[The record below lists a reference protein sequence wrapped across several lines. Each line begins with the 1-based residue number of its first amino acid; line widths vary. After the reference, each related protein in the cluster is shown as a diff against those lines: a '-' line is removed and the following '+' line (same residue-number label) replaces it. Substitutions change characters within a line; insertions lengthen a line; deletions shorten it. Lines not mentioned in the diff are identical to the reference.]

1 MQITLEL
8 TETESKLIHTFIRRS
23 IFEDYIRPM
32 QESGDTKEQTTDRV
46 YNTISAM
53 GKIRTAIENN

>member
-46 YNTISAM
+46 YNNISAM
-53 GKIRTAIENN
+53 EKIRTAIENN

>member
-53 GKIRTAIENN
+53 EKIRTAIENN

>member
-23 IFEDYIRPM
+23 IFEYYIRPM

-46 YNTISAM
+46 YNTISAIE
-53 GKIRTAIENN
+53 KIRTAIENN

>member
-46 YNTISAM
+46 YNTIFAM
-53 GKIRTAIENN
+53 EKIRTAIENN

>member
-32 QESGDTKEQTTDRV
+32 LESGDTKEQTTDRV

-53 GKIRTAIENN
+53 EKIRTAIENN